1 MFFRPVTFTRAQVW
15 GGEEGDALPFCRP
28 CVRTCV
34 HTCLCVSFGTCV
46 GWGGGGVTRMRSF
59 ARIRERIDDVRM
71 SKPLLVGAL
80 KLIIVTMVML
90 NILGGA
96 WCVSHLCACSHACV
110 RWVCTCLCVG
120 CMHVVRTISES
131 MAPLY
136 VSCLVGEGGGLVAR
150 LRLVFVDGFASLCHR
165 HPPPSP
171 AGTTSASHP
180 RSVGWMRTCP
190 HGIACSSFRAPLEL
204 CSAVNDVQW
213 TGSLTACIGY
223 MHTAKHHNSCRL
235 CEESVRLWFD

>member
-1 MFFRPVTFTRAQVW
+1 MPRWPSFACVFALVCTRVCVFCLGRV
-15 GGEEGDALPFCRP
+15 GG
-28 CVRTCV
+28 
-34 HTCLCVSFGTCV
+34 
-46 GWGGGGVTRMRSF
+46 GWGRVTRMRSF

-110 RWVCTCLCVG
+110 RWVCAHACVWGACMWCALSWSRWRLCMCPALWG
-120 CMHVVRTISES
+120 R
-131 MAPLY
+131 
-136 VSCLVGEGGGLVAR
+136 GRGGRVAIVAR

-204 CSAVNDVQW
+204 CSVVNDVQW
-213 TGSLTACIGY
+213 TGSLTGCIAY
-223 MHTAKHHNSCRL
+223 VHTSKHHNSCRL
-235 CEESVRLWFD
+235 CEESGRLWFD